1 MKTVNIQAAK
11 THLSRLVEEAAAGE
25 EIVIAKAG
33 KPLVRLTPFAPAQTE
48 RKLGF
53 LTGKGW
59 ESPDCWADDPEIES
73 LFYGN
78 PVEPLATRV
87 AEEEPS

>member
-25 EIVIAKAG
+25 DIVIAKAG
-33 KPLVRLTPFAPAQTE
+33 KPIVKLTPFAAAQTE

-53 LTGKGW
+53 LAGQGW
-59 ESPDCWADDPEIES
+59 ETSDCWAEDPEIEA
-73 LFYGN
+73 LFYGSS
-78 PVEPLATRV
+78 VEPLATRV